1 MADNMKVYKCRSIV
15 RGSGAGEAVVSKDAM
30 CFYLTDPTTGVVIE
44 RNHAIEGKGSSVVQ
58 ADGFYQLWVRN
69 NLPAAIII
77 NVPEPVIVSSA
88 VMVGSTMVDRLEKDP
103 FEAIEDGDYVEVDA
117 DAQEVRV
124 WKGGK
129 AAD

>member
-1 MADNMKVYKCRSIV
+1 MLES
-15 RGSGAGEAVVSKDAM
+15 
-30 CFYLTDPTTGVVIE
+30 
-44 RNHAIEGKGSSVVQ
+44 GKGSSVVQ

-103 FEAIEDGDYVEVDA
+103 YEVIEDGDYVEVDA

-129 AAD
+129 TSD

>member
-1 MADNMKVYKCRSIV
+1 
-15 RGSGAGEAVVSKDAM
+15 
-30 CFYLTDPTTGVVIE
+30 
-44 RNHAIEGKGSSVVQ
+44 
-58 ADGFYQLWVRN
+58 
-69 NLPAAIII
+69 
-77 NVPEPVIVSSA
+77 
-88 VMVGSTMVDRLEKDP
+88 MVGSTMVDRLEKDP